1 MVTRQEAQQALL
13 DAIAQ
18 AASGE
23 SHAPSLRDLAEA
35 LAWVTSPNQPHGGSI
50 YVSQ

>member
-1 MVTRQEAQQALL
+1 L

-23 SHAPSLRDLAEA
+23 KHAPSLLELAEA
-35 LAWVTSPNQPHGGSI
+35 LAWVTSPNQAHGGSVNVI
-50 YVSQ
+50 Q

>member
-1 MVTRQEAQQALL
+1 MATKQEAQQALL

-18 AASGE
+18 APSGQ